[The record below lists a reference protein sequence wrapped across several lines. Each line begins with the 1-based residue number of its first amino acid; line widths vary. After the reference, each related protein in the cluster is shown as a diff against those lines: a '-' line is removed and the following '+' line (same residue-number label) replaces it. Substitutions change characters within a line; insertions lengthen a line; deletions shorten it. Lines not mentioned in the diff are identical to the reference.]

1 MRTRGIMII
10 GIFLIVMGLIALISN
25 LTNVDFSGA
34 FCPTVLILLGL
45 LVLLRPR
52 MVKEGVVVDFI
63 LFGEYKRSGGWKTVP
78 VEIWAGLGE
87 VKLDFTQAEVPVGE
101 TPIHIYHLIGDV
113 VLNLGTTV
121 GLSLTANGLLN
132 TVKWMGAKQDNF
144 LNSTQLSTA
153 NYAQADRKLAVE
165 VTNLVGDVK
174 VQAAPATE

>member
-10 GIFLIVMGLIALISN
+10 GILLIVLGLIALISN
-25 LTNVDFSGA
+25 LTDVDFSGVW
-34 FCPTVLILLGL
+34 CPTILILMGL
-45 LVLLRPR
+45 LVLLRPK
-52 MVKEGVVVDFI
+52 MVKEGVAVDFT
-63 LFGEYKRSGGWKTVP
+63 LLGEYKRSGIWKTAP
-78 VEIWAGLGE
+78 VEIWAGVGE

-113 VLNLGTTV
+113 VLNPGNTV

-144 LNSTQLSTA
+144 LNSVQLSTA
-153 NYAQADRKLAVE
+153 NYAQAERKVAVE

-174 VQAAPATE
+174 VQAVAPTE